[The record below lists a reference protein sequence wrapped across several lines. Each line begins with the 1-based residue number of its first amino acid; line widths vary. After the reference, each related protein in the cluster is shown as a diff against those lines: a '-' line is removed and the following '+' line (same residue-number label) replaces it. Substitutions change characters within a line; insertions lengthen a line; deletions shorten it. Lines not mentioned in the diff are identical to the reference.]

1 MVFTGVGVSAE
12 SDLATYRDS
21 DWLWNLLPVE
31 SLAAKHRTGFSR
43 IAKANK
49 A

>member
-21 DWLWNLLPVE
+21 DWLWNQLPVE
-31 SLAAKHRTGFSR
+31 SLATKHGSKTQNWF
-43 IAKANK
+43 
-49 A
+49 